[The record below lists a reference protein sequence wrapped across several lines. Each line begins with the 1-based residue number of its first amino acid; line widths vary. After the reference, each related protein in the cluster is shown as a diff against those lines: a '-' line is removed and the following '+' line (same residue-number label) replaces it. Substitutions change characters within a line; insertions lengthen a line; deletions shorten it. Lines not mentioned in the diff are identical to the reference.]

1 MARVAQPLWRT
12 LLTLAL
18 LGSASAGSL
27 VGQASLNPT
36 VAPRAAEL
44 ARNGQR
50 GIGTE
55 LLSRYLATSPDDG
68 SAWIQ
73 LGRFYLLDIRDW
85 HLSGHPADS
94 PGPLYIDFG
103 AAALDQAVRLR
114 GDSGVILRQMLEVE
128 RALDAVEQ
136 QGYGALASGPC
147 RPTWPRFPI
156 SSRSSAPTC

>member
-1 MARVAQPLWRT
+1 MARVTQPLWRT
-12 LLTLAL
+12 LLALAL
-18 LGSASAGSL
+18 MGSASAGSL

-55 LLSRYLATSPDDG
+55 MLSRYLATSPDDG

-85 HLSGHPADS
+85 HLSGHPSDS
-94 PGPLYIDFG
+94 RISASTTLCLI
-103 AAALDQAVRLR
+103 R
-114 GDSGVILRQMLEVE
+114 GVSIT
-128 RALDAVEQ
+128 A
-136 QGYGALASGPC
+136 
-147 RPTWPRFPI
+147 
-156 SSRSSAPTC
+156 